1 MNNGQY
7 LAQSLVINFH
17 CTEIRMLHFC
27 SDSLQPYE
35 GILLLF
41 PRPKEFLD
49 GPGHSVVKNVPTNAG
64 DEGLISGLG
73 RSPGGGHGN
82 PLQYSSLENPMD
94 RGAWWTPIMGSQRV
108 GRAEVT

>member
-17 CTEIRMLHFC
+17 GTEIRMLHFC
-27 SDSLQPYE
+27 SDSPQPYE

-41 PRPKEFLD
+41 PRPKKFLD

-64 DEGLISGLG
+64 DECLISGLG

-82 PLQYSSLENPMD
+82 PLQYSSLENPVG
-94 RGAWWTPIMGSQRV
+94 RGAW
-108 GRAEVT
+108 